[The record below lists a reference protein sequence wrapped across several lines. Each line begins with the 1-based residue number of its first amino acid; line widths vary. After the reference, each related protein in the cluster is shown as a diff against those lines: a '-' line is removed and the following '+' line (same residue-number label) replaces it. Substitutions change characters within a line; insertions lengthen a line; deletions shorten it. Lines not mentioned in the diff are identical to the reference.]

1 MLDKL
6 FRQQLGRSFRI
17 KSVPYPLIATLAK
30 TLEYF
35 AKFTKKEPKLT
46 AYSAG
51 TLYFDMILNNDKAIT
66 ELGYRPLYSL
76 EDAIAQ
82 TAQWLK
88 NEGIA

>member
-1 MLDKL
+1 M
-6 FRQQLGRSFRI
+6 
-17 KSVPYPLIATLAK
+17 T
-30 TLEYF
+30 T
-35 AKFTKKEPKLT
+35 
-46 AYSAG
+46 YSAG